1 VGEVNE
7 SFFLNKKKK
16 TRLVREHSKERAINS
31 SISQKKKK
39 LQGIG
44 KQIFD

>member
-1 VGEVNE
+1 MNE

-16 TRLVREHSKERAINS
+16 KQDWFVNIQRSAQSTVPYHK
-31 SISQKKKK
+31 KKKK